1 MRYLSHLDSIVDD
14 VLDASKQIGAHE
26 LELLA
31 SDLSLEVDV
40 VHEAF
45 DLRHRVR
52 VRREDVL
59 DAIGLFEDLDYRF
72 RVREHVFLG
81 LLLE

>member
-1 MRYLSHLDSIVDD
+1 MRYLSHLESIVDD
-14 VLDASKQIGAHE
+14 VLDTSEQIGTHE
-26 LELLA
+26 LELLT

-45 DLRHRVR
+45 DLRHGVR

-59 DAIGLFEDLDYRF
+59 DAVGLFVDLDYRF

-81 LLLE
+81 LL